1 MEAYTLP
8 SVLQGQI
15 VRLEP
20 LNIKHAD
27 DLFRAS
33 KDERIW
39 QWYTRPAFVDSHDV
53 QNWIQLA
60 THMQMLAEQM
70 PYVIIHKKNQLPIG
84 STRFLNISQ
93 SNKSLDIGDT
103 WLAPTYW
110 QTNVNL
116 ECKFLMLSHAFDE
129 LNVYRVQL
137 TTDARNIGAQKSIE
151 NLGATK
157 EGILRS
163 ERINYDGFRRDSVYY
178 SILDHEWPEIKANLK
193 QLLST

>member
-33 KDERIW
+33 QDERIW
-39 QWYTRPAFVDSHDV
+39 QWYTRPAFVDSDDV

-60 THMQMLAEQM
+60 SHMQMLAEQM
-70 PYVIIHKKNQLPIG
+70 PYAIINKKNQLPIG
-84 STRFLNISQ
+84 STRFLNINQ

-103 WLAPTYW
+103 WLAPKYW

-116 ECKFLMLSHAFDE
+116 ECKFLMLSHAFDD
-129 LNVYRVQL
+129 LNAYRVQL

-151 NLGATK
+151 KLGATK

-178 SILDHEWPEIKANLK
+178 SILDHEWPAIKANLK